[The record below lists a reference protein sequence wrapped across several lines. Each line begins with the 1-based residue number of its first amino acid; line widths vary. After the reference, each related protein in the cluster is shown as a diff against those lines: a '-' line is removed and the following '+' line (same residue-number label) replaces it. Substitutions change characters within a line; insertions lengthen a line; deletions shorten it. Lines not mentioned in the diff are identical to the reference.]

1 MELDKHLNK
10 IRIKRKQPSQTTG
23 KRQVAFIYHTHS
35 WESYLP
41 LLNLTNDPNPNKATS
56 SVSNISILGD
66 RFREQLEGEGIGA
79 TNDKSD
85 VGQKLISKGL
95 NSNSSY
101 KMSREI
107 VQQAMAGNKDLQY
120 FLICIVIVPER
131 M

>member
-1 MELDKHLNK
+1 MRL
-10 IRIKRKQPSQTTG
+10 
-23 KRQVAFIYHTHS
+23 FIIHIV
-35 WESYLP
+35 ESYLP

-107 VQQAMAGNKDLQY
+107 VQQAMVGNKDLQY

>member
-1 MELDKHLNK
+1 M
-10 IRIKRKQPSQTTG
+10 
-23 KRQVAFIYHTHS
+23 
-35 WESYLP
+35 
-41 LLNLTNDPNPNKATS
+41 
-56 SVSNISILGD
+56 SNISILGD

-120 FLICIVIVPER
+120 FLICIVIVPEKNVTTKQLEINH
-131 M
+131 MQKLAFVVGKGNKNYEKLTISDSFT